1 MSVLYP
7 DLDFTNYP
15 GTLDNIELKSNITN
29 STDAQLVQQIQT
41 AIIAGDFSNASAIIN
56 ANPQLNGKIFN
67 ANDYNQIRDAILALE
82 RFYKNDINL
91 YLETSSNSLNVFSL
105 HVDLLYLPV
114 SPGIR
119 LSENSKTFVLSVTA

>member
-41 AIIAGDFSNASAIIN
+41 AILLVIFLML
-56 ANPQLNGKIFN
+56 QL
-67 ANDYNQIRDAILALE
+67 
-82 RFYKNDINL
+82 
-91 YLETSSNSLNVFSL
+91 
-105 HVDLLYLPV
+105 
-114 SPGIR
+114 
-119 LSENSKTFVLSVTA
+119 